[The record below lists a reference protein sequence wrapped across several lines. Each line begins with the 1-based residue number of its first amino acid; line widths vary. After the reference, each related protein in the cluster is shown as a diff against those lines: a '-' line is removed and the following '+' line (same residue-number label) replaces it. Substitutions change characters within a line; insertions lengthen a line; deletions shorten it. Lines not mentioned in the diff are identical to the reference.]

1 MAINTQ
7 KFLPSSKGG
16 ALAKVTSKV
25 ISTKSTPIFLTEKSV
40 KNIGVIRTKVVE
52 IENILKGTL
61 ASEKKALDERKRKES
76 GKRRE
81 KQEEK
86 LETKPKAEKGSIK
99 APKAPRLGIFDWIKN
114 FIGNIILGY
123 FAVRLI
129 DHLPKIT
136 PILRFL
142 GNAADF
148 IIDVGGK
155 LLNGLVTFVD
165 WGYKAYD
172 ATRGFLKN
180 LGGENF
186 VKVFDGFNSALGT
199 LVETA
204 ITTAIVLSSQGE
216 GGVLDIGMDMLKDR
230 LLGKGAQAAA
240 QQAAGQATGAA
251 SQAGG
256 IGAGAAAGIVAGV
269 GLLSSALG
277 EGAFQVRKFAVKP
290 IQKLESD
297 QKKDKNPLTKI
308 GRGIVLNMVRPLF
321 GLFQTVGFLLDVV
334 GAPFRYAIELLR
346 YPFLSEEDK
355 VKQANNLAKLDAR
368 IREDIR
374 RALNMLT
381 LGFAFKEKGSFGNI
395 YGNQGAQKEMMG
407 KMAGGGRPITR
418 GGKSAG
424 SVQRIV
430 SQKQRGKYKRV
441 VTKKPS
447 KIEIKPGADIGGED
461 KIFGIFPNPLKA
473 AQKAVDAI
481 NPFKVVKTAGEDLGN
496 TDYFGPILA
505 ITSKITLGQKPNK
518 RDYENV
524 GLGLNMLIAQG
535 VQEKQLK
542 GGIVAAFAEGGMV
555 DPDVLSAAEKGSD
568 ISNWV
573 AKTFQGEIESNA
585 QRTLRLIKENAD
597 KEQAQP
603 PTPPAAPP
611 GTEPGGLPGG
621 GGLTGGN
628 WGPLL
633 DVISAGEGGYE
644 SVNPSFT
651 IPGLT
656 KMTIAAADAQ
666 AQRMG
671 QAKGG
676 TGAMGRYQLLSDPVG
691 RARKAGL
698 DPNKD
703 LFSPA
708 NQDKIAV
715 YIIENI
721 RGGKQW
727 LAGKMSDQD
736 FLQGIANEWASM
748 PNYYGK
754 YSYSGQGGAIKADKL
769 KAALAKVKKG
779 GYSQQELAQTT
790 GGGNIQLGAG
800 YGGAGG
806 KIAGEVG
813 RFIKSKLKSPAQFQ
827 AVTEHPEH
835 GGVRGTHSKNSYHYS
850 GRAIDI
856 GAYANEQG
864 PILQVI
870 AQFNKMKGVKPVE
883 LLKAGD
889 PGHSDHV
896 HVAYQKGG
904 STLGYPHLAMLGE
917 KGEEI
922 VVDADSAGP
931 AKDMLLA
938 INQATGYRGVMQAI
952 QQYAP
957 YDELFP
963 QTVVVPTSD
972 SGMSENYESDSSSES
987 GSTVM
992 VGASENPYESLYMGG

>member
-16 ALAKVTSKV
+16 ALAKVSSKV
-25 ISTKSTPIFLTEKSV
+25 ISTKSTPVFLTEKSV

-61 ASEKKALDERKRKES
+61 ASEKKALDEKKRKES
-76 GKRRE
+76 TKRRE

-136 PILRFL
+136 PILKFL

-186 VKVFDGFNSALGT
+186 VKVFDGFNSVLGT

-216 GGVLDIGMDMLKDR
+216 GGVLDIGMDMIRDR

-251 SQAGG
+251 QAGG
-256 IGAGAAAGIVAGV
+256 IGAGAVAGIVAGA
-269 GLLSSALG
+269 GLLASALG
-277 EGAFQVRKFAVKP
+277 EGAFQLRKIATKP
-290 IQKLESD
+290 IQD
-297 QKKDKNPLTKI
+297 AKKAFDREKNPLMKM
-308 GRGIVLNMVRPLF
+308 GRGAVLGGMYTLLGPLSAL
-321 GLFQTVGFLLDVV
+321 GVLLDVV

-346 YPFLSEEDK
+346 YPFLSDRDK
-355 VKQANNLAKLDAR
+355 EKQAYNLAKFDAR
-368 IREDIR
+368 IREDFR
-374 RALNMLT
+374 KALNMVT

-395 YGNQGAQKEMMG
+395 YGNQGAQKGMMG
-407 KMAGGGRPITR
+407 KMAGGGRPVTR

-424 SVQRIV
+424 SVQRII
-430 SQKQRGKYKRV
+430 SQKQKGKYKRSV
-441 VTKKPS
+441 VKKPS

-473 AQKAVDAI
+473 AQKVVDAV
-481 NPFKVVKTAGEDLGN
+481 NPFKIVKTAGEDLGN

-505 ITSKITLGQKPNK
+505 ITSKITLGQKPSK
-518 RDYENV
+518 RDYDNV

-542 GGIVAAFAEGGMV
+542 GGLVAAFAEGGLV

-585 QRTLRLIKENAD
+585 QRTLRLIKENAEKEKLQKGPD
-597 KEQAQP
+597 KSD
-603 PTPPAAPP
+603 PTLQIDDYQ
-611 GTEPGGLPGG
+611 LPGG
-621 GGLTGGN
+621 MTQGT

-633 DVISAGEGGYE
+633 DLIAGKESGGNYE
-644 SVNPSFT
+644 AMYPST
-651 IPGLT
+651 TLKGAT
-656 KMTIAAADAQ
+656 KMTIADV
-666 AQRMG
+666 
-671 QAKGG
+671 AKRA
-676 TGAMGRYQLLSDPVG
+676 TGAVGKYQQLPQYLVG
-691 RARKAGL
+691 RAKAAGL
-698 DPNKD
+698 DVNRD
-703 LFSPA
+703 LYSPE
-708 NQDKIAV
+708 NQEKI
-715 YIIENI
+715 IINVNI
-721 RGGKQW
+721 KGRGGERW
-727 LAGKMSDQD
+727 LKGEISDEQ
-736 FLQGIANEWASM
+736 FMQGLSQEFASL
-748 PNYYGK
+748 PNAQGRFYYP
-754 YSYSGQGGAIKADKL
+754 GQRSAMTPEKV
-769 KAALAKVKKG
+769 KAALSKVKKG
-779 GYSQQELAQTT
+779 GYSQQELAGAP
-790 GGGNIQLGAG
+790 GGGNIQLGKG
-800 YGGAGG
+800 YGGAGS

-813 RFIKSKLKSPAQFQ
+813 RFIKQKLRSPAQFQ

-835 GGVRGTHSKNSYHYS
+835 GGVRGKHANRSFHYQ

-856 GAYANEQG
+856 GAYTHEQG
-864 PILQVI
+864 PILNAI
-870 AQFNKMKGVKPVE
+870 AQFNALKGVKPVE
-883 LLKAGD
+883 LLHGKND
-889 PGHSDHV
+889 PYHTDHV

-904 STLGYPHLAMLGE
+904 ATLGYPHLAMLGE

-972 SGMSENYESDSSSES
+972 SMDPNYDSES
-987 GSTVM
+987 GSESGAG
-992 VGASENPYESLYMGG
+992 VGVIIAANEDPYESLYMGG